1 MTKKSNIST
10 KNSCFLIFGKRKVI
24 IWSIL
29 LFSFCFILVA
39 GDKKSAKASS
49 AMISITTQNPKV
61 QVGEEVYVI
70 ITIRSTDSIQGVE
83 GYFSYDNRYLRYEK
97 GGGFVH
103 GNDDA
108 FRVLDVERGIG
119 ATKVKYSVKFTAR
132 KAGSSTIQLKKPYA
146 VIAADDTGS
155 KMSVSYTPLNL
166 LVEEKSQTENSEKKQ
181 QAESPEEKSQAE
193 NTEEKSKEKTQTA
206 SDETQ
211 SKSQKKKTDIS
222 KEEEGQTEKDSS
234 SIGDAKISAV
244 VSGGRICLQSSQ
256 EVVAVAA
263 GEDTVI
269 PEGFEPAQVEI
280 GGQSVLA
287 YALKA
292 NPDSGYVL
300 IYGKDQKIFYLYD
313 KMDNALYPYDKV
325 KSWYQGLNDAE
336 LQELENAE
344 RKVKSY
350 QYMLGIMATFCGLM
364 VLLVVAFWMRS
375 KKYS

>member
-1 MTKKSNIST
+1 MTKRSNIT
-10 KNSCFLIFGKRKVI
+10 AKNSYFPIFGKRKVI

-61 QVGEEVYVI
+61 QVGDAVYI
-70 ITIRSTDSIQGVE
+70 LITIRSTDSVQGVE
-83 GYFSYDNRYLRYEK
+83 GYFTYDNRYLCFEK

-108 FRVLDVERGIG
+108 FRILDVERGIG

-166 LVEEKSQTENSEKKQ
+166 LVEEKTQVESPKEKLQTENSEKKQ
-181 QAESPEEKSQAE
+181 QAESPEEKPQAE
-193 NTEEKSKEKTQTA
+193 NTKEKSKEKTQTA
-206 SDETQ
+206 SETKQ
-211 SKSQKKKTDIS
+211 SKSGEKETDTS
-222 KEEEGQTEKDSS
+222 KEEEGKTEKDGVSME
-234 SIGDAKISAV
+234 DAK
-244 VSGGRICLQSSQ
+244 
-256 EVVAVAA
+256 
-263 GEDTVI
+263 EDTVQ
-269 PEGFEPAQVEI
+269 ET
-280 GGQSVLA
+280 
-287 YALKA
+287 
-292 NPDSGYVL
+292 
-300 IYGKDQKIFYLYD
+300 
-313 KMDNALYPYDKV
+313 
-325 KSWYQGLNDAE
+325 NDAE
-336 LQELENAE
+336 VQELENAK

-364 VLLVVAFWMRS
+364 VLLVIAFWMRS